1 MNTNYKQIKSYIS
14 AIEKYQIKSKE
25 LDENNNKIENISI
38 NYKLLNEDINN
49 IGIKQA
55 QEASKKIKNLN
66 LDLIICS
73 PLLRTRHTCDI
84 INSNKIKVIY
94 DDRIEERNCGVLTNT
109 KIDNFYYT
117 EYWNYYSKV
126 KIDNLETVPELFKRV
141 NLFLDE
147 IKKKYRG
154 QNILLVTHGGVAR
167 AIHFYFNE
175 LPEDGQVEKYLPDNC
190 EIREY
195 SFN

>member
-1 MNTNYKQIKSYIS
+1 MKLYVIRHGNTDSNR
-14 AIEKYQIKSKE
+14 
-25 LDENNNKIENISI
+25 LDIYNG
-38 NYKLLNEDINN
+38 KLLNEDIND

-126 KIDNLETVPELFKRV
+126 KID
-141 NLFLDE
+141 
-147 IKKKYRG
+147 KKYRG

>member
-1 MNTNYKQIKSYIS
+1 MKLYVIRHGNTDSNR
-14 AIEKYQIKSKE
+14 
-25 LDENNNKIENISI
+25 LDIYNG
-38 NYKLLNEDINN
+38 KLLNEDINN

-147 IKKKYRG
+147 IKK
-154 QNILLVTHGGVAR
+154 NIEVK
-167 AIHFYFNE
+167 IYF
-175 LPEDGQVEKYLPDNC
+175 
-190 EIREY
+190 
-195 SFN
+195 

>member
-1 MNTNYKQIKSYIS
+1 MKLYVIRHGNTDSNRLGIY
-14 AIEKYQIKSKE
+14 
-25 LDENNNKIENISI
+25 NG
-38 NYKLLNEDINN
+38 KLLNEDINN

-109 KIDNFYYT
+109 KIDN
-117 EYWNYYSKV
+117 
-126 KIDNLETVPELFKRV
+126 LETVPELFKRV

>member
-1 MNTNYKQIKSYIS
+1 MNIYVIRHGRT
-14 AIEKYQIKSKE
+14 
-25 LDENNNKIENISI
+25 NNNDLGLFNGR
-38 NYKLLNEDINN
+38 NDEDIND
-49 IGIKQA
+49 IGIEQA
-55 QEASKKIKNLN
+55 KKVRDTLRKINI
-66 LDLIICS
+66 DLIICS
-73 PLLRTRHTCDI
+73 PMKRTKHTANI
-84 INSNKIKVIY
+84 ININNIPIIY
-94 DDRIEERNCGVLTNT
+94 DNRLIERDTGDITLMPYEIIDRE
-109 KIDNFYYT
+109 

-126 KIDNLETVPELFKRV
+126 KIDKLETVPELFKRV

>member
-1 MNTNYKQIKSYIS
+1 MKLYVIRHGNTDSNR
-14 AIEKYQIKSKE
+14 
-25 LDENNNKIENISI
+25 LDIYNG
-38 NYKLLNEDINN
+38 KLLNEDINN

-126 KIDNLETVPELFKRV
+126 KIDNLETVPELFERV

-147 IKKKYRG
+147 IKKKYKDEK
-154 QNILLVTHGGVAR
+154 ILLVTHGGISR
-167 AIHFYFNE
+167 AIYWFFNGI
-175 LPEDGQVEKYLPDNC
+175 PKNGNSSNINKNC
-190 EIREY
+190 KIYEY
-195 SFN
+195 GL

>member
-1 MNTNYKQIKSYIS
+1 MKLYVIRHGNTDSNR
-14 AIEKYQIKSKE
+14 
-25 LDENNNKIENISI
+25 LDIYNG
-38 NYKLLNEDINN
+38 KLLNEDINN

-73 PLLRTRHTCDI
+73 PLLRTRYTCDI

-109 KIDNFYYT
+109 KIDN
-117 EYWNYYSKV
+117 
-126 KIDNLETVPELFKRV
+126 LETVPELFKRV

-147 IKKKYRG
+147 IKKKYSG

>member
-1 MNTNYKQIKSYIS
+1 MKLYVIRHGNTDSNRLDIYIY
-14 AIEKYQIKSKE
+14 IY
-25 LDENNNKIENISI
+25 NG
-38 NYKLLNEDINN
+38 KLLNEDINN

-73 PLLRTRHTCDI
+73 PLLRTRYTCDI

-109 KIDNFYYT
+109 KIDN
-117 EYWNYYSKV
+117 
-126 KIDNLETVPELFKRV
+126 LETVPELFKRV

-147 IKKKYRG
+147 IKKKYRD

>member
-1 MNTNYKQIKSYIS
+1 MKLYVIRHGNTDSNR
-14 AIEKYQIKSKE
+14 
-25 LDENNNKIENISI
+25 LDIYNG
-38 NYKLLNEDINN
+38 KLLNEDINN

-73 PLLRTRHTCDI
+73 PLLRTRYTCDI

-109 KIDNFYYT
+109 
-117 EYWNYYSKV
+117 

>member
-1 MNTNYKQIKSYIS
+1 MEKKAFPRKQMPQAMKLYVIRHGNTDSNR
-14 AIEKYQIKSKE
+14 
-25 LDENNNKIENISI
+25 LDIYNG
-38 NYKLLNEDINN
+38 KLLNEDINN

-147 IKKKYRG
+147 IKKK
-154 QNILLVTHGGVAR
+154 L
-167 AIHFYFNE
+167 
-175 LPEDGQVEKYLPDNC
+175 
-190 EIREY
+190 
-195 SFN
+195 

>member
-1 MNTNYKQIKSYIS
+1 MKLYVIRHGNTDSNR
-14 AIEKYQIKSKE
+14 
-25 LDENNNKIENISI
+25 LDIYNG
-38 NYKLLNEDINN
+38 KLLNEDINN

-109 KIDNFYYT
+109 KIDN
-117 EYWNYYSKV
+117 
-126 KIDNLETVPELFKRV
+126 LETVPELFKRV

>member
-1 MNTNYKQIKSYIS
+1 MKLYVIRHGNTDSNR
-14 AIEKYQIKSKE
+14 
-25 LDENNNKIENISI
+25 LDIYNG
-38 NYKLLNEDINN
+38 KLLNEDINN

-109 KIDNFYYT
+109 KIDN
-117 EYWNYYSKV
+117 
-126 KIDNLETVPELFKRV
+126 LETVPELFKRV

-147 IKKKYRG
+147 IKKKYSG

>member
-1 MNTNYKQIKSYIS
+1 MKLYVIRHGNTDSNR
-14 AIEKYQIKSKE
+14 
-25 LDENNNKIENISI
+25 LDIYNG
-38 NYKLLNEDINN
+38 KLLNEDINN

-109 KIDNFYYT
+109 KIDDFYYT

-126 KIDNLETVPELFKRV
+126 KIDKLETVPELFKRV

-147 IKKKYRG
+147 IKKKYSG

-167 AIHFYFNE
+167 AIIFI
-175 LPEDGQVEKYLPDNC
+175 LMNC
-190 EIREY
+190 QKMDRWKNICQIIVK
-195 SFN
+195 

>member
-1 MNTNYKQIKSYIS
+1 MKLYVIRHGNTDSNR
-14 AIEKYQIKSKE
+14 
-25 LDENNNKIENISI
+25 LDIYNG
-38 NYKLLNEDINN
+38 KLLDEDINN

-109 KIDNFYYT
+109 
-117 EYWNYYSKV
+117 

>member
-1 MNTNYKQIKSYIS
+1 M
-14 AIEKYQIKSKE
+14 
-25 LDENNNKIENISI
+25 
-38 NYKLLNEDINN
+38 
-49 IGIKQA
+49 
-55 QEASKKIKNLN
+55 
-66 LDLIICS
+66 IICS

-109 KIDNFYYT
+109 
-117 EYWNYYSKV
+117 

>member
-1 MNTNYKQIKSYIS
+1 MKLYVIRHGNTDSNR
-14 AIEKYQIKSKE
+14 
-25 LDENNNKIENISI
+25 LDIYNG
-38 NYKLLNEDINN
+38 KLLDEDINN

-109 KIDNFYYT
+109 KIDN
-117 EYWNYYSKV
+117 
-126 KIDNLETVPELFKRV
+126 LETVPELFKRV

-147 IKKKYRG
+147 IKKKYSG

>member
-1 MNTNYKQIKSYIS
+1 MKLYVIRHGNTDSNR
-14 AIEKYQIKSKE
+14 
-25 LDENNNKIENISI
+25 LDIYNG
-38 NYKLLNEDINN
+38 KLLNEDINN

-109 KIDNFYYT
+109 KIEFLLYG
-117 EYWNYYSKV
+117 
-126 KIDNLETVPELFKRV
+126 ILELLF
-141 NLFLDE
+141 
-147 IKKKYRG
+147 
-154 QNILLVTHGGVAR
+154 
-167 AIHFYFNE
+167 
-175 LPEDGQVEKYLPDNC
+175 
-190 EIREY
+190 
-195 SFN
+195 

>member
-1 MNTNYKQIKSYIS
+1 MKLYVIRHGNTDSNR
-14 AIEKYQIKSKE
+14 
-25 LDENNNKIENISI
+25 LDIYNG
-38 NYKLLNEDINN
+38 KLLNEDINN

-167 AIHFYFNE
+167 VIHFYFNE
-175 LPEDGQVEKYLPDNC
+175 LPKDGQVEQYLPDNC

-195 SFN
+195 SFD

>member
-1 MNTNYKQIKSYIS
+1 M
-14 AIEKYQIKSKE
+14 
-25 LDENNNKIENISI
+25 
-38 NYKLLNEDINN
+38 
-49 IGIKQA
+49 
-55 QEASKKIKNLN
+55 
-66 LDLIICS
+66 IICS
-73 PLLRTRHTCDI
+73 PLLRTRYTCDI

-109 KIDNFYYT
+109 KIDDFYYT

-126 KIDNLETVPELFKRV
+126 KIDKLETVPELFKRV

-147 IKKKYRG
+147 IKKKYSG